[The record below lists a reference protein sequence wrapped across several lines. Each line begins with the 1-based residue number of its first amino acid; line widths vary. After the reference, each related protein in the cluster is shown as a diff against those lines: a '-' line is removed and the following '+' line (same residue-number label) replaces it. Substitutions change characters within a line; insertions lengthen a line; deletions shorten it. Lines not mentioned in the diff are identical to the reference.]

1 MTFPDFENIT
11 GATEDGVATIRLNRP
26 EAANGMTL
34 SMMRDLLQ
42 AATICDGDA
51 AIRAV
56 ILTGNGKMFCAGGD
70 LNSFAALGDK
80 IRDGLSEMATILH
93 AAVSRFARMEK
104 PVIVAV
110 NGMAAGGGLSL
121 AMIGDIV
128 LGAASSKYTMA
139 YTGAGLSPDGSSTYF
154 LPRLI
159 GLRRTQELALTNRR
173 LTADEALEWGLLT
186 RIVPDNELMTDAEAI
201 ARTLANGPTR
211 AFGRVKHLLSETFD
225 NGLEKQMELE
235 GRAIAAQAAS
245 PDGREGIKAFLE
257 KRAPNFTGA

>member
-1 MTFPDFENIT
+1 MTGTNFENIT
-11 GATEDGVATIRLNRP
+11 LTTSDGVATIRLNRP
-26 EAANGMTL
+26 DAANGMTL
-34 SMMRDLLQ
+34 AMMQDLLQ
-42 AATICDGDA
+42 ATTACDGDPS
-51 AIRAV
+51 IRAV
-56 ILTGNGKMFCAGGD
+56 VLTGNGKMFCAGGD

-80 IRDGLSEMATILH
+80 VRDGLSEMATMLH
-93 AAVSRFARMEK
+93 AAVSRLARMEK

-139 YTGAGLSPDGSSTYF
+139 YTGAGLTPDGSSTYF

-159 GLRRTQELALTNRR
+159 GLRRTQELMLTNRR
-173 LTADEALEWGLLT
+173 LSAEEALDWGLLT
-186 RIVPDNELMTDAEAI
+186 RIVPDDDLMTEADAI

-211 AFGRVKHLLSETFD
+211 AFGKVKHLLTETFD

-235 GRAIAAQAAS
+235 GRTIAAQAAS
-245 PDGREGIKAFLE
+245 PDGQEGINAFLE
-257 KRAPNFTGA
+257 KRAPNFTGI

>member
-1 MTFPDFENIT
+1 MTFPNFENIAVT
-11 GATEDGVATIRLNRP
+11 ATDGVATIRLNRP

-34 SMMRDLLQ
+34 PMMQDLMQ
-42 AATICDGDA
+42 AATICDGDLS
-51 AIRAV
+51 IRAV

-70 LNSFAALGDK
+70 LNSFATLGDE
-80 IRDGLSEMATILH
+80 IRDGLSAMATILH
-93 AAVSRFARMEK
+93 AAVSRLVRMEK

-159 GLRRTQELALTNRR
+159 GLRRTQELILTNRR
-173 LTADEALEWGLLT
+173 LSAEEALNWGLLT
-186 RIVPDNELMTDAEAI
+186 RVVPDDDLMTEAEAI

-211 AFGRVKHLLSETFD
+211 AFGRVKHLLAESFD

-235 GRAIAAQAAS
+235 GRAIAARAAS
-245 PDGREGIKAFLE
+245 PDGMEGINAFLE
-257 KRAPNFTGA
+257 KRAPKFTGA